1 GRANARP
8 SQFCTTTLSER
19 SVSKPT
25 TTARGSAAEELVAQ
39 WIESQGMRLVARNLR
54 LGRLELDI
62 VAREGK
68 VVVVI
73 EVRRRDAGSW
83 TSGIS
88 SIDHVKRKRIR
99 QAGERLW
106 RRRYRNDSSV
116 DRMRF
121 DVASVYY
128 SEAKTSIEYVKA
140 AF

>member
-1 GRANARP
+1 
-8 SQFCTTTLSER
+8 
-19 SVSKPT
+19 VSRT
-25 TTARGSAAEELVAQ
+25 STTARGSEAEDLVAQ
-39 WIESQGMRLVARNLR
+39 WIEAQGMRLVARNLR

-62 VAREGK
+62 VAREGS

-88 SIDHVKRKRIR
+88 SIDPAKRGRIR
-99 QAGERLW
+99 RAGERLW
-106 RRRYRNDSSV
+106 KARYRNDSSV

-121 DVASVYY
+121 DVASVHY
-128 SEAKTSIEYVKA
+128 SDEVTSIEYVKA